1 VTPQEAACTLEYS
14 PICGTNGVTY
24 GNKCAFC
31 SAVACCLTPSCTKKA
46 GESVIIRGID

>member
-14 PICGTNGVTY
+14 PICGTDGVTY

-31 SAVACCLTPSCTKKA
+31 SAHAKQRTPSSIPQEVTN
-46 GESVIIRGID
+46 VTFYMIL